1 MIVSKLVAALPIHS
15 TFVKMITGSIIVA
28 LAISLG
34 IVGILALFG
43 FSIDPAIAVAL
54 AAIGAA
60 IYAASTRR

>member
-1 MIVSKLVAALPIHS
+1 MVVSKLVAALPIHS

-34 IVGILALFG
+34 IVGILALLG
-43 FSIDPAIAVAL
+43 FSINPAIAVAP

-60 IYAASTRR
+60 IYATSAKK